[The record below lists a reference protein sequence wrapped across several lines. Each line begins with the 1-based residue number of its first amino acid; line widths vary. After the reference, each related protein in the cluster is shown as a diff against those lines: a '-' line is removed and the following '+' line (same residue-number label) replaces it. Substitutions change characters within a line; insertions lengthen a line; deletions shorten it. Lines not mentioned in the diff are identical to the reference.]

1 MATII
6 SNDLDFQQNITQNPL
21 VIVKYHAD
29 WCGNCRLISPK
40 YKNLSEDPQ
49 NSSVIFL
56 EVNAEEN
63 PIARKAAGVTNLPF
77 FATFSKGQLLKG
89 IDTSRIET
97 VQELITEVIKSV

>member
-63 PIARKAAGVTNLPF
+63 PNARAKAGVNNLPF
-77 FATFSKGQLLKG
+77 FATFKNGELQDTLAASKEESVVALISQLN
-89 IDTSRIET
+89 
-97 VQELITEVIKSV
+97 